1 MLGDP
6 NQWSKV
12 LAGLEAVRQATRP
25 RGARTVV
32 VIVHPP
38 DVPAAEVPEDKL
50 AGIIRQ
56 SGTERKCVNISLKMC
71 SLIAAFLVL
80 NAVLAFLYWADV
92 EYLSVYPAYYQVL
105 TLRLSMM

>member
-6 NQWSKV
+6 NQWSKI

-25 RGARTVV
+25 RGAKAVV

-38 DVPAAEVPEDKL
+38 NAPTTEVPDDRL

-56 SGTERKCVNISLKMC
+56 AGTERK
-71 SLIAAFLVL
+71 
-80 NAVLAFLYWADV
+80 
-92 EYLSVYPAYYQVL
+92 
-105 TLRLSMM
+105 

>member
-1 MLGDP
+1 MSGDP

-25 RGARTVV
+25 RGAKTVV

-38 DVPAAEVPEDKL
+38 DVPTAEVPDDRL

-56 SGTERKCVNISLKMC
+56 SGTERKWVTSARLQMHVMLETLGR
-71 SLIAAFLVL
+71 STG
-80 NAVLAFLYWADV
+80 LA
-92 EYLSVYPAYYQVL
+92 
-105 TLRLSMM
+105 